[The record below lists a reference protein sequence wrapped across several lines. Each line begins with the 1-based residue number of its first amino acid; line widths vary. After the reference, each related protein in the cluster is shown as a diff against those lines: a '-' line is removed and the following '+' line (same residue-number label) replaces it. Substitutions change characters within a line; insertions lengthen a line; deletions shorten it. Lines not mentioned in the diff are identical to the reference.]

1 MPTPSDRPTDGP
13 TDRDN
18 PNTHSTIVYA
28 LYGICALLVVID
40 LWVPKH
46 GPFAIEYWFGFYAFY
61 GFVVSVGLVVVAKW
75 LRAIVMRPED
85 YYDE

>member
-1 MPTPSDRPTDGP
+1 MPTHSDRPTASEEPRSFG
-13 TDRDN
+13 N
-18 PNTHSTIVYA
+18 IVYV
-28 LYGICALLVVID
+28 LYAVCALLVVID

-46 GPFAIEYWFGFYAFY
+46 GPFAIEYSFGFYAFY
-61 GFVVSVGLVVVAKW
+61 GFLVCVGLVVAARW